1 MPSIVCIQP
10 QFSGKGVLGHSPKR
24 VLVWGPGG
32 TQGPPGKGGAAE
44 RWRVTPSVSGV
55 TRHGAQPAT
64 TRTRKSR
71 ASAASRTGFAPRRRR
86 PHISREMHKFPICK
100 NPLRARVRVYR
111 VYMCTRWV
119 RTCPR
124 AGEKSHRTA
133 ENLPPKIFC
142 PNREQIFVS
151 LLQSRQKSC
160 TMESEYHH
168 FGRKLHGHRE
178 KSKGNRPRP
187 QR

>member
-1 MPSIVCIQP
+1 MERSPRRHTRV
-10 QFSGKGVLGHSPKR
+10 KG
-24 VLVWGPGG
+24 
-32 TQGPPGKGGAAE
+32 T
-44 RWRVTPSVSGV
+44 
-55 TRHGAQPAT
+55 
-64 TRTRKSR
+64 
-71 ASAASRTGFAPRRRR
+71 PRRRGVLAKPCKRLR
-86 PHISREMHKFPICK
+86 PAARRLPSWPKNPFAHFSSQKSIPPPLGEIKYPPAVRRDKIMSSNR
-100 NPLRARVRVYR
+100 NPLRARVRVY
-111 VYMCTRWV
+111 MGTRWV
-119 RTCPR
+119 RACPR

>member
-1 MPSIVCIQP
+1 M
-10 QFSGKGVLGHSPKR
+10 
-24 VLVWGPGG
+24 
-32 TQGPPGKGGAAE
+32 E
-44 RWRVTPSVSGV
+44 RS
-55 TRHGAQPAT
+55 
-64 TRTRKSR
+64 
-71 ASAASRTGFAPRRRR
+71 PRRRTRVKGTPRRRGVLAKPCKRLR
-86 PHISREMHKFPICK
+86 PAARRLPSWPKNKNLLPTFLHRKVPPAVRRDKIMSSNR
-100 NPLRARVRVYR
+100 NPLRARVRVY
-111 VYMCTRWV
+111 MGTRWV
-119 RTCPR
+119 CTCPR

>member
-1 MPSIVCIQP
+1 MEQS
-10 QFSGKGVLGHSPKR
+10 
-24 VLVWGPGG
+24 
-32 TQGPPGKGGAAE
+32 
-44 RWRVTPSVSGV
+44 
-55 TRHGAQPAT
+55 
-64 TRTRKSR
+64 
-71 ASAASRTGFAPRRRR
+71 PRRRTRVKGTPRRRGVLAKPCKRLR
-86 PHISREMHKFPICK
+86 PAARRLPSWPK
-100 NPLRARVRVYR
+100 NKNLLPTFLHRKVTPAGQACQPSPSGDFAPPLGEIKLCHQIEIPYARVYA
-111 VYMCTRWV
+111 YIWV
-119 RTCPR
+119 RDGCAPGPR

-133 ENLPPKIFC
+133 ENLPPKVFC

>member
-1 MPSIVCIQP
+1 M
-10 QFSGKGVLGHSPKR
+10 GHSPKR
-24 VLVWGPGG
+24 ILVPFVRTKG
-32 TQGPPGKGGAAE
+32 TPRRRAAQALHPAKST
-44 RWRVTPSVSGV
+44 RRRQATTNLAPAGQAYRPSPSGDSTPSP
-55 TRHGAQPAT
+55 GAHYLGLKILLPT
-64 TRTRKSR
+64 FLHRK
-71 ASAASRTGFAPRRRR
+71 ASPRRRR
-86 PHISREMHKFPICK
+86 PHISRKMHKFPICK
-100 NPLRARVRVYR
+100 NPPRARVRVY
-111 VYMCTRWV
+111 MGTRWA

-133 ENLPPKIFC
+133 EKSLPKNFC